1 MTAVSPVTK
10 AARQAQ
16 IADILTRARVRSQE
30 ELADLLAQ
38 RGVKVTQAT
47 LSRDLEE
54 LGAVRLRGVGGTL
67 VYALPG
73 DPGGPGSRPGGLPGP
88 PAENPPAESPPGG
101 RAGAWLSGRAD
112 EGASGTLARV
122 GPELLLS
129 AEASANLVV
138 LRTPAGAAQFLAS
151 AIDHAGWPS
160 ILGTVAGDDTV
171 LVISREPAG
180 GNDLAES
187 LLRLAERKG

>member
-54 LGAVRLRGVGGTL
+54 LGAVRLRGARGTL

-73 DPGGPGSRPGGLPGP
+73 DPGGPGSRPGGLPV
-88 PAENPPAESPPGG
+88 PPAESPPGPPP
-101 RAGAWLSGRAD
+101 GAWLSGRAD

-180 GNDLAES
+180 GNEVADS
-187 LLRLAERKG
+187 LLRLAERRG